1 MEFLKSLFD
10 HVLPSYALQ
19 EGRKWYSSSYQFW
32 TNALVNTPNW
42 TPTSDLTIPATLW
55 RSCLLEYKHV
65 HAQYLTL
72 PGRAVSCYIHQWID
86 KLASWTLLWSS
97 LTSLTGYHEL
107 DFENCHLSLLN
118 CFFPSLNFEEMY
130 CKDATL
136 QGLYWCHAVIVVYF
150 YFTV

>member
-1 MEFLKSLFD
+1 MVLLIEFMFRLCNLSVSCSITLLNLPLVEFLKSLFD

-32 TNALVNTPNW
+32 TNALVNTPNCP
-42 TPTSDLTIPATLW
+42 PTSDLTIPATLW

-86 KLASWTLLWSS
+86 KLVSWTLLWSS
-97 LTSLTGYHEL
+97 LTSLSGYHEL
-107 DFENCHLSLLN
+107 TTQIL
-118 CFFPSLNFEEMY
+118 
-130 CKDATL
+130 KT
-136 QGLYWCHAVIVVYF
+136 VIYLF
-150 YFTV
+150 